1 MKIEKLIINNF
12 SFLDLIIDSLMLSD
26 NYFDETDRLFDIAM
40 LRLLFMKL
48 DIDTFMDNYDLS
60 KSDYE
65 QYFKEILATTDFFS
79 KKELENEFKNL
90 ELQEREDV

>member
-26 NYFDETDRLFDIAM
+26 NYSDETDRLFDIAM

>member
-1 MKIEKLIINNF
+1 
-12 SFLDLIIDSLMLSD
+12 MLSD
-26 NYFDETDRLFDIAM
+26 NYFDETDRLFEIAM

-65 QYFKEILATTDFFS
+65 QYFKEILATTDFSS

>member
-1 MKIEKLIINNF
+1 
-12 SFLDLIIDSLMLSD
+12 MLSD

-65 QYFKEILATTDFFS
+65 QYFKDILSTTDFSS

-90 ELQEREDV
+90 ELQERENV

>member
-12 SFLDLIIDSLMLSD
+12 SFLDLVIDSLMLSD